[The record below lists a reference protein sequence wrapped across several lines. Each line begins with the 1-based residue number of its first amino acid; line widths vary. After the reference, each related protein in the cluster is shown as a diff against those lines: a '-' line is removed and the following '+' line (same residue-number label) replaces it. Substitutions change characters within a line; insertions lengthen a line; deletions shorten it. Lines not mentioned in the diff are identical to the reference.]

1 MDFLKKHYE
10 KVLLGVVLCGLVV
23 GAIFLTLMVPQE
35 RQKLDDLTKTITK
48 KPPKPI
54 PPLDLSTNEL
64 ALQRLQTA
72 FMLDLATTNK
82 LVNPMLWRKR
92 SPDNVP
98 IKDTP
103 RNIGPEAVVVI
114 TNRPLFLTITFDS
127 VSTAGAAPRY
137 LIGVKREAAIKP
149 DQRDKKQKDAQLNV
163 KNDVFVLREVKG
175 PPESPTELV
184 LEMNDSGEMVKLN
197 RDRVDKD
204 GKPVFQRVDGYT
216 ADLKYPPDNRPPW
229 INQRLGAVL
238 RNIEGE
244 DYNVVAINKNE
255 VILSAKLNGK
265 KTIIPYNAGS

>member
-1 MDFLKKHYE
+1 MDFLKKNYE
-10 KVLLGVVLCGLVV
+10 KVLLGVVLCGLIV
-23 GAIFLTLMVPQE
+23 GAIFLTLMVPKE
-35 RQKLDDLTKTITK
+35 REALEKEAETRSSRPT
-48 KPPKPI
+48 KPI
-54 PPLDLSTNEL
+54 PVLDLSTNEL
-64 ALQRLQTA
+64 ALQRLQNA

-127 VSTAGAAPRY
+127 VSTAGAVPRY
-137 LIGVKREAAIKP
+137 LIGVKREAAPKAT
-149 DQRDKKQKDAQLNV
+149 DRDKKQKDAQLNV

-197 RDRVDKD
+197 KDRVDKD

-229 INQRLGAVL
+229 INL
-238 RNIEGE
+238 RVGSPALRIEGE
-244 DYNVVAINKNE
+244 EYFVVAINKNE
-255 VILSAKLNGK
+255 VILSAKSNNK
-265 KTIIPYNAGS
+265 KTSIPYNAGS

>member
-23 GAIFLTLMVPQE
+23 GAVFLTLMVPQE
-35 RQKLDDLTKTITK
+35 REKLDSYTTGIIK
-48 KPPKPI
+48 KQTKPI
-54 PPLDLSTNEL
+54 PPVDLSTNQL

-72 FMLDLATTNK
+72 FALDLATTNK

-114 TNRPLFLTITFDS
+114 TNRPLYLTITFDS

-137 LIGVKREAAIKP
+137 LIGVTREAAPKST
-149 DQRDKKQKDAQLNV
+149 DRSKKQKDAQLNV

-175 PPESPTELV
+175 PPDNPTELT
-184 LEMNDSGEMVKLN
+184 LELNDTGEMATLSKE
-197 RDRVDKD
+197 RVDKD
-204 GKPVFQRVDGYT
+204 GKPFFKRVDGYS
-216 ADLKYPPDNRPPW
+216 ADLKYPPENKPPW
-229 INQRLGAVL
+229 LNQRIGSSL
-238 RNIEGE
+238 RIEGE
-244 DYNVVAINKNE
+244 EYNIVAINKNE
-255 VILSAKLNGK
+255 VILSAKSNNK
-265 KTIIPYNAGS
+265 KTSIPYNAGS